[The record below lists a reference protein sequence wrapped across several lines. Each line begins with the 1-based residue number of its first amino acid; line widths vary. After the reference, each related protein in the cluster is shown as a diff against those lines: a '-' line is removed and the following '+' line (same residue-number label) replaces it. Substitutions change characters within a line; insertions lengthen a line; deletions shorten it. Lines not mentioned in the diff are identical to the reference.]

1 MGDSMT
7 NQQLLLKYLEH
18 LETEMA
24 QALKT
29 LIKLQGLARMAL
41 ELEQLEPLE
50 MLMSEEYQSLT
61 EKEKKA
67 QELAHRLSLMKT
79 ELGLD

>member
-1 MGDSMT
+1 MT

-18 LETEMA
+18 LEGEMG

-29 LIKLQGLARMAL
+29 LIKLQGLARLAL
-41 ELEQLEPLE
+41 ELDQLEPLE
-50 MLMSEEYQSLT
+50 MLMAEEYQTVT

-67 QELAHRLSLMKT
+67 QELAHRLSVMKT

>member
-1 MGDSMT
+1 VT
-7 NQQLLLKYLEH
+7 NQQLLLRYLEH
-18 LETEMA
+18 LESEMG

-29 LIKLQGLARMAL
+29 LLKLQGLARLAL
-41 ELEQLEPLE
+41 ELEQLEPLD
-50 MLMSEEYQSLT
+50 LMMEKEYQTVT

-67 QELAHRLSLMKT
+67 QELAHRLSVMKI

>member
-1 MGDSMT
+1 MG
-7 NQQLLLKYLEH
+7 
-18 LETEMA
+18 

-41 ELEQLEPLE
+41 ELDQLEPLE
-50 MLMSEEYQSLT
+50 LLMEKEYQTVT

-67 QELAHRLSLMKT
+67 QELAHRLSVMKI

>member
-1 MGDSMT
+1 MG
-7 NQQLLLKYLEH
+7 
-18 LETEMA
+18 

-41 ELEQLEPLE
+41 ELDQLEPLE
-50 MLMSEEYQSLT
+50 LLMEKEYQTVT

-67 QELAHRLSLMKT
+67 QELAHRLSVMKM

>member
-1 MGDSMT
+1 MG
-7 NQQLLLKYLEH
+7 
-18 LETEMA
+18 

-50 MLMSEEYQSLT
+50 LLMEKEYQTVT

-67 QELAHRLSLMKT
+67 QELAHRLSVMKI

>member
-1 MGDSMT
+1 MT

-18 LETEMA
+18 LETEMG

-41 ELEQLEPLE
+41 DLEQLEPLE
-50 MLMSEEYQSLT
+50 MLMAEEYQSVT

-67 QELAHRLSLMKT
+67 QELAHRLSVMKT

>member
-1 MGDSMT
+1 MT

-18 LETEMA
+18 LESEMG

-29 LIKLQGLARMAL
+29 LLRLQGLARLAL
-41 ELEQLEPLE
+41 ELDQLEPLE
-50 MLMSEEYQSLT
+50 LLMEKEYQTVT

-67 QELAHRLSLMKT
+67 QELAHRLSVMKM

>member
-1 MGDSMT
+1 MT

-18 LETEMA
+18 LETEMG

-50 MLMSEEYQSLT
+50 LLMEKEYQTVT

-67 QELAHRLSLMKT
+67 QELAHRLSVMKM

>member
-1 MGDSMT
+1 
-7 NQQLLLKYLEH
+7 
-18 LETEMA
+18 MA

-29 LIKLQGLARMAL
+29 LIKLQGLARLAL
-41 ELEQLEPLE
+41 ELDQLEPLE
-50 MLMSEEYQSLT
+50 MLMAEEYQSVT

-67 QELAHRLSLMKT
+67 QELAHRLSVMKT

>member
-1 MGDSMT
+1 MT

-18 LETEMA
+18 LESEMG

-29 LIKLQGLARMAL
+29 LLRLQGLARLAL
-41 ELEQLEPLE
+41 ELDQLEPLE
-50 MLMSEEYQSLT
+50 LLMDKEYQTVT

-67 QELAHRLSLMKT
+67 QELAHRLSVMKM

>member
-1 MGDSMT
+1 MT

-18 LETEMA
+18 LEVEVRSA
-24 QALKT
+24 VKT
-29 LIKLQGLARMAL
+29 LEKVQGLARLAL
-41 ELEQLEPLE
+41 ELDQLEPLDF
-50 MLMSEEYQSLT
+50 LLAEEYQTVT

-67 QELAHRLSLMKT
+67 QVLAQELAKMKS

>member
-1 MGDSMT
+1 MT

-18 LETEMA
+18 LETEMG

-29 LIKLQGLARMAL
+29 LIKLQGLARLAL
-41 ELEQLEPLE
+41 ELEQVEPIDM
-50 MLMSEEYQSLT
+50 MLDKEYTSVT

-67 QELAHRLSLMKT
+67 QEIQHRLAIMKQ
-79 ELGLD
+79 ELGL

>member
-1 MGDSMT
+1 MT

-18 LETEMA
+18 LESEMG

-29 LIKLQGLARMAL
+29 LLKLQGLARLAL
-41 ELEQLEPLE
+41 ELDQLEPLD
-50 MLMSEEYQSLT
+50 LMMEKEYQTVT
-61 EKEKKA
+61 EREKKA
-67 QELAHRLSLMKT
+67 QELAHRLSVMKI

>member
-1 MGDSMT
+1 MT

-18 LETEMA
+18 LETEMG

-50 MLMSEEYQSLT
+50 LLMEKEYQTVT

-67 QELAHRLSLMKT
+67 QELAHRLSVMKT

>member
-1 MGDSMT
+1 MT

-18 LETEMA
+18 LESEMG

-50 MLMSEEYQSLT
+50 LLMEEEYQTVT

-67 QELAHRLSLMKT
+67 QELAHRLSVMKT

>member
-1 MGDSMT
+1 VT

-18 LETEMA
+18 LESEMG

-41 ELEQLEPLE
+41 ELDQLEPLE
-50 MLMSEEYQSLT
+50 LLMEKEYQTVT

-67 QELAHRLSLMKT
+67 QELAHRLSVMKM

>member
-1 MGDSMT
+1 MT

-18 LETEMA
+18 LDMEVQT
-24 QALKT
+24 ALKT
-29 LIKLQGLARMAL
+29 LQKVQGLARLAL
-41 ELEQLEPLE
+41 ELDQLEPLDS
-50 MLMSEEYQSLT
+50 LLAAEYQSVT

-67 QELAHRLSLMKT
+67 QVLAQELAKMKS

>member
-1 MGDSMT
+1 VT

-18 LETEMA
+18 LEGEMA

-50 MLMSEEYQSLT
+50 ILMEKEYQTVT

-67 QELAHRLSLMKT
+67 QALAQELAKMKS

>member
-1 MGDSMT
+1 MG
-7 NQQLLLKYLEH
+7 
-18 LETEMA
+18 

-50 MLMSEEYQSLT
+50 LLMEKEYQTVT

-67 QELAHRLSLMKT
+67 QELAHRLSVMKM

>member
-1 MGDSMT
+1 MG
-7 NQQLLLKYLEH
+7 
-18 LETEMA
+18 

-29 LIKLQGLARMAL
+29 LIKLQGLARLAL
-41 ELEQLEPLE
+41 ELDQLEPLE
-50 MLMSEEYQSLT
+50 LLMEKEYQTVT

-67 QELAHRLSLMKT
+67 QELAHRLSVMKM

>member
-1 MGDSMT
+1 MT

-18 LETEMA
+18 LEVEVER
-24 QALKT
+24 ALKT
-29 LIKLQGLARMAL
+29 LQKVQGLARLAL
-41 ELEQLEPLE
+41 DLEQLEPLE
-50 MLMSEEYQSLT
+50 MLMAEEYQTVT

-67 QELAHRLSLMKT
+67 QALAQELAKMKS

>member
-1 MGDSMT
+1 MT

-18 LETEMA
+18 LEVEVRSA
-24 QALKT
+24 VKT
-29 LIKLQGLARMAL
+29 LEKVQGLARLAL
-41 ELEQLEPLE
+41 ELDQLEPLDF
-50 MLMSEEYQSLT
+50 LLAEEYQTVT

-67 QELAHRLSLMKT
+67 QALAQDLAKMKS

>member
-1 MGDSMT
+1 MT

-18 LETEMA
+18 LETEMG

-29 LIKLQGLARMAL
+29 LIKLQGLARLAL
-41 ELEQLEPLE
+41 ELDQLEPLE
-50 MLMSEEYQSLT
+50 LLMEKEYQTVT

-67 QELAHRLSLMKT
+67 QELAHRLSVMKM

>member
-1 MGDSMT
+1 MT

-18 LETEMA
+18 LETEMG

-41 ELEQLEPLE
+41 ELDQLEPLE
-50 MLMSEEYQSLT
+50 LLMEKEYQTVT

-67 QELAHRLSLMKT
+67 QELAHRLSVMKM

>member
-1 MGDSMT
+1 MT

-18 LETEMA
+18 LEVEVER
-24 QALKT
+24 ALKT
-29 LIKLQGLARMAL
+29 LQKVQGLARLAL
-41 ELEQLEPLE
+41 DLEQLEPLE
-50 MLMSEEYQSLT
+50 ILMAEEYQTVT

-67 QELAHRLSLMKT
+67 QALAQELAKMKS

>member
-1 MGDSMT
+1 MT
-7 NQQLLLKYLEH
+7 NQQLLLRYLEH
-18 LETEMA
+18 LESEMG

-29 LIKLQGLARMAL
+29 LLKLQGLARLAL
-41 ELEQLEPLE
+41 ELEQLEPLD
-50 MLMSEEYQSLT
+50 LMMEKEYQTVT

-67 QELAHRLSLMKT
+67 QELAHRLSVMKI

>member
-1 MGDSMT
+1 
-7 NQQLLLKYLEH
+7 
-18 LETEMA
+18 
-24 QALKT
+24 
-29 LIKLQGLARMAL
+29 MAL

-50 MLMSEEYQSLT
+50 ILMEKEYQTVT

-67 QELAHRLSLMKT
+67 QELAHRLSVMKT

>member
-1 MGDSMT
+1 MG
-7 NQQLLLKYLEH
+7 
-18 LETEMA
+18 

-50 MLMSEEYQSLT
+50 ILMEKEYQTVT

-67 QELAHRLSLMKT
+67 QELAHRLSVMKT